1 MRKSVDG
8 REETRIIY
16 DMTTES
22 LIFDPLDSSLLT
34 GHERMLQYAPLPL
47 KENRLLDLHIFL
59 DHSVIEIYANK
70 TVCLTGRTY
79 PSLQDSLK
87 VEVFSDCEEATLQEM
102 EVWDLS
108 SIW

>member
-1 MRKSVDG
+1 
-8 REETRIIY
+8 
-16 DMTTES
+16 
-22 LIFDPLDSSLLT
+22 
-34 GHERMLQYAPLPL
+34 MLQYAPLQL